1 MHKNKYHNNLEQ
13 IANNPYEKKNRNFEF
28 RSKSVDINNLL
39 NRVKINKKINNKK
52 KYILVISSLSII
64 GCAFLLIF

>member
-1 MHKNKYHNNLEQ
+1 MDKNKYHNNLEQ
-13 IANNPYEKKNRNFEF
+13 IANNPYAKKNRNFEF

>member
-1 MHKNKYHNNLEQ
+1 MDKNKYHNNLEQ
-13 IANNPYEKKNRNFEF
+13 IANNPYAKKNQNFEF

>member
-1 MHKNKYHNNLEQ
+1 MDKNKYHNNLEQ
-13 IANNPYEKKNRNFEF
+13 IANNPYAKKNQNFEF

-52 KYILVISSLSII
+52 KYILVISSLSVI

>member
-1 MHKNKYHNNLEQ
+1 MDKNKYHNNLEQ
-13 IANNPYEKKNRNFEF
+13 IANNPYAKKNRNFEF

-52 KYILVISSLSII
+52 KYILVISSLSVI

>member
-1 MHKNKYHNNLEQ
+1 MDKNKYHNNLEQ

-39 NRVKINKKINNKK
+39 NRVKINKKIDDKK
-52 KYILVISSLSII
+52 KYILVISSLSVI

>member
-1 MHKNKYHNNLEQ
+1 MDKNKYHNNLEQ

>member
-1 MHKNKYHNNLEQ
+1 MDKNKYHNNLEQ
-13 IANNPYEKKNRNFEF
+13 IANNPYAKKNQNFEF

-39 NRVKINKKINNKK
+39 NRVKINKKVDNKK
-52 KYILVISSLSII
+52 KYILVISSLSVI

>member
-1 MHKNKYHNNLEQ
+1 MDRNKYHNNLEQ
-13 IANNPYEKKNRNFEF
+13 IANNPYVKKNRNFVLG
-28 RSKSVDINNLL
+28 SKSVDINNLL
-39 NRVKINKKINNKK
+39 NRVKINKKIDDKK

>member
-1 MHKNKYHNNLEQ
+1 MDRNKYHNNLEQ
-13 IANNPYEKKNRNFEF
+13 IANNPYVKKNRNFVF
-28 RSKSVDINNLL
+28 GSKSVDINNLL

>member
-1 MHKNKYHNNLEQ
+1 MDKNKYHNNLEQ
-13 IANNPYEKKNRNFEF
+13 IANNPYAKKNRNFEF

-39 NRVKINKKINNKK
+39 NRVKINKKVDNKK